1 MTNKR
6 SKKRIPSGVCKVKNL
21 KSLRRLLKRH
31 GVNFAEWGTGY
42 TKTLQDLMKEVRLGE
57 SVLVVKRGRLVRQVR
72 HAQVDITCII
82 DGVLHRLIEDRQEFA
97 NGAVRPREGDRS
109 VSEKIQSGESP
120 KAAAKRGIGEELG
133 LTAFTGEGLKPD
145 PNRPR
150 PRRRYKESA
159 VSYPGLPVM
168 HIEFLYLWLMCMLSE
183 HFSREGYVE
192 RQKRKTTYFV
202 WRVA

>member
-1 MTNKR
+1 
-6 SKKRIPSGVCKVKNL
+6 
-21 KSLRRLLKRH
+21 
-31 GVNFAEWGTGY
+31 
-42 TKTLQDLMKEVRLGE
+42 MKEIRLGE
-57 SVLVVKRGRLVRQVR
+57 SVLVVKRGKLVRQVR

-82 DGVLHRLIEDRQEFA
+82 DGVLHRLIEDRQEFS
-97 NGAVRPREGDRS
+97 NGALRPREGDRS

-133 LTAFTGEGLKPD
+133 LDTFTGEGLKPD

-159 VSYPGLPVM
+159 VSYPGLPVE
-168 HIEFLYLWLMCMLSE
+168 HIEFLFLWLMCMLSE
-183 HFSREGYVE
+183 YFSREGYVE

-202 WRVA
+202 WRIA

>member
-1 MTNKR
+1 M
-6 SKKRIPSGVCKVKNL
+6 KNL

-42 TKTLQDLMKEVRLGE
+42 TKTLQDLMKEIRLGE
-57 SVLVVKRGRLVRQVR
+57 SVLVVKRGKLVRQVR

-82 DGVLHRLIEDRQEFA
+82 DGVLHRLIEDRQEFS
-97 NGAVRPREGDRS
+97 NGALRPREGDRS

-133 LTAFTGEGLKPD
+133 LDTFTGEGLKPD

-159 VSYPGLPVM
+159 VSYPGLPVE
-168 HIEFLYLWLMCMLSE
+168 HIEFLFLWLMCMLSE
-183 HFSREGYVE
+183 YFSREGYVE

-202 WRVA
+202 WRIA